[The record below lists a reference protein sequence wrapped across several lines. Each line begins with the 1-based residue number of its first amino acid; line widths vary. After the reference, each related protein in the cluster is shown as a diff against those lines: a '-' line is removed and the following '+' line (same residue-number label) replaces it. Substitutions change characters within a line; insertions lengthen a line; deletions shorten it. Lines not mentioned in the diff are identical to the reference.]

1 MPFGSFGQRAS
12 HGGALFACRTTI
24 AIKAAALAA
33 ALLLFSAPAPAAPL
47 CPPDRLDA
55 QARVSQVLD
64 GDTIELDNGRRVRLI
79 GVNTPEISRDD
90 TPSEPLANE
99 ARDYLQ
105 RLLAEHG
112 NRIALRYD
120 RERTDSY
127 QRTLAHLFL
136 ADGTSIT
143 AKLLEQGLG
152 TVLVVPPN
160 VWNAPCY
167 QQAERR
173 AQARQQGIWA
183 LPSYQPV
190 RSDTLR
196 PYARGFRVV
205 KGRVERIGGNDKS
218 IWLHLTGPLALR
230 IDRKD
235 LPYFDAYRPDMLQG
249 KTVIARGWLHA
260 HKGGLRMQIRH
271 PTALEVIP

>member
-1 MPFGSFGQRAS
+1 MPLGRFSQRAS
-12 HGGALFACRTTI
+12 HRGALFACGPTI
-24 AIKAAALAA
+24 AIRTAVLAA
-33 ALLLFSAPAPAAPL
+33 ALLLSVPAPAAPQ
-47 CPPDRLDA
+47 CPPDRIDA
-55 QARVSQVLD
+55 QARVKHVLD
-64 GDTIELDNGRRVRLI
+64 GDTIELDDGRRLRLI
-79 GVNTPEISRDD
+79 GLNTPEIGHDGA
-90 TPSEPLANE
+90 PSEPFAIE
-99 ARDYLQ
+99 ARDHLQ
-105 RLLAEHG
+105 RLLAGHG

-120 RERTDSY
+120 RERTDNY

-143 AKLLEQGLG
+143 AELLEQGLG
-152 TVLVVPPN
+152 AVLVVPPN

-205 KGRVERIGGNDKS
+205 KGRVERIGGNAKS

-230 IDRKD
+230 IDRED
-235 LPYFDAYRPDMLQG
+235 LPYFDSFRPDMLQG
-249 KTVIARGWLHA
+249 RTVVARGWLYTQ
-260 HKGGLRMQIRH
+260 KDGLRMQVRH
-271 PTALEVIP
+271 PAALEVVP